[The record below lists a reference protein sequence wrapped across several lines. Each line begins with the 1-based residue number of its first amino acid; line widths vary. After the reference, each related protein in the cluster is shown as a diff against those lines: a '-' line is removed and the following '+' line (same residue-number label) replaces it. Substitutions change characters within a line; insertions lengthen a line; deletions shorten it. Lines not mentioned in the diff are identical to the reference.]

1 LALWDQ
7 FKWSVRHS
15 RRQLLESML
24 VVMAIALGVG
34 VIITVLAMFLSV
46 GGQLRGNEQA
56 EYFRTLEIMGKAEFS
71 RRDGAPL
78 VRLGSETERG
88 GWSAS
93 LEELAEL
100 QEHLPANM
108 YVYAENHWLAETPLL
123 PEEETDEQSMAARFY
138 GANRIF
144 VTGTLPAY
152 FAFSGAAL
160 KSGNFF
166 VDDDVRN
173 GNRVLI
179 IPESLAEELFGQ
191 EDPLGKAVP
200 LSDFGSEETLD
211 YTVIGVLAAPD
222 EKEGA
227 MGTYQD
233 PRQAYAPVA
242 GSPYVSYDQGVMEF
256 YNVYVGLEAG
266 ADLAA
271 ATEKV
276 EGEARLIWGDQVAVR
291 SALLEF
297 RESQKQLQ
305 RYALLIGILAS
316 VGLVIAVINILN
328 LMLARVLKRTKS
340 IGLSMALGS
349 SRQMVFRQFM
359 LEAFTLGMIGSIL
372 GILLSF
378 ALVEVLKKALGAF
391 FAANML
397 GTRVLLGFGLGFAVS
412 LLFGVYPAYL
422 GSRTNP
428 VDALRTD

>member
-1 LALWDQ
+1 
-7 FKWSVRHS
+7 
-15 RRQLLESML
+15 M
-24 VVMAIALGVG
+24 
-34 VIITVLAMFLSV
+34 
-46 GGQLRGNEQA
+46 
-56 EYFRTLEIMGKAEFS
+56 
-71 RRDGAPL
+71 P
-78 VRLGSETERG
+78 
-88 GWSAS
+88 
-93 LEELAEL
+93 LEELAAA
-100 QEHLPANM
+100 EHLPANM

-152 FAFSGAAL
+152 FAFSWAAL

-266 ADLAA
+266 ADLARQRKRWKA
-271 ATEKV
+271 SPPDL
-276 EGEARLIWGDQVAVR
+276 GR
-291 SALLEF
+291 SSCSGAL
-297 RESQKQLQ
+297 S
-305 RYALLIGILAS
+305 
-316 VGLVIAVINILN
+316 
-328 LMLARVLKRTKS
+328 
-340 IGLSMALGS
+340 LS
-349 SRQMVFRQFM
+349 
-359 LEAFTLGMIGSIL
+359 L
-372 GILLSF
+372 GI
-378 ALVEVLKKALGAF
+378 AEAI
-391 FAANML
+391 
-397 GTRVLLGFGLGFAVS
+397 T
-412 LLFGVYPAYL
+412 
-422 GSRTNP
+422 
-428 VDALRTD
+428 ALRLADRNFSLCRTRYRSNQYPKFNARPCPEAYKVHWSFHGSGQFQADGFPAVHAGGVHSGDHRLDFRHLAVLRFS